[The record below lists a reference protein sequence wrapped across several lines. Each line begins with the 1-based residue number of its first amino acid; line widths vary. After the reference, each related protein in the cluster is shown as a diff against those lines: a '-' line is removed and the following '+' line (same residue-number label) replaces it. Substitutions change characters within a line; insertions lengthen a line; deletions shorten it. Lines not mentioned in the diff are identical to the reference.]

1 MSHIIGRPDDDLL
14 DVMLGD
20 GADPEQ
26 AFITGSEQSPEEG
39 DGSVRGSPSPEAGGS
54 RSSAMRTVR
63 GRRPSPHPP
72 G

>member
-1 MSHIIGRPDDDLL
+1 MSHIVGRPDDDLL

-26 AFITGSEQSPEEG
+26 AFITGPEQSPEEG
-39 DGSVRGSPSPEAGGS
+39 DGFASGSPPEAGGS
-54 RSSAMRTVR
+54 RSSAMRSASS
-63 GRRPSPHPP
+63 RRPLPHPP